1 MEANEALVNLLI
13 VAENLICKCN
23 SQQAGLRLSL
33 FLLILLWLV
42 LDSAVHI

>member
-1 MEANEALVNLLI
+1 MKLLLTCWLYLK
-13 VAENLICKCN
+13 NLICKRN

-42 LDSAVHI
+42 LDGAVHI